1 MDVAKVVRKVVPPK
15 SGDINSLNKSSS
27 LSRLQATKN
36 HVSSMRAGTCS
47 QGSAADRSKSSKGR
61 PPKPELR
68 PKPQALVEM
77 MRQEKLA
84 KKFRREGVKDS
95 NDDCIDNEV
104 ADDSGDESGGP
115 TVEMRIKGVNLKFE
129 DSVFEEEK
137 EATDEIDAKPAVTKS
152 SGISS
157 DVAITSSPTLPQASS
172 HDTVEKPNHDHHTK
186 ETSKLVISD
195 NTTSTSQQKDAKSN
209 GHKKLHEEH
218 TISPTSQYS
227 SGDFSSNNKPSRLHM
242 RAVTRHKSESSSPRD
257 SSAKSSTLHK
267 QSSDISFDRGR
278 GHAKKLT
285 SSVQV
290 HASGHHAKDGG
301 IGGEDFVESDD
312 VIEDDDSCEEGGESF
327 RTRVARF
334 AREKFQKA
342 LSLGSPLQQLQSS
355 LLTPG
360 IKCIIP

>member
-15 SGDINSLNKSSS
+15 LGEINSLNKSSS

-47 QGSAADRSKSSKGR
+47 QGSAADGSKSSKGR

-84 KKFRREGVKDS
+84 KKFGREGVKDS

-104 ADDSGDESGGP
+104 ADDSGDENGGP

-129 DSVFEEEK
+129 DSVFVEEK
-137 EATDEIDAKPAVTKS
+137 EATDEVDTKSTVTKS
-152 SGISS
+152 SSTSS
-157 DVAITSSPTLPQASS
+157 DVTITSPPTLPQASS
-172 HDTVEKPNHDHHTK
+172 HDTVEKPSHDHHTK
-186 ETSKLVISD
+186 ETSKLATSD
-195 NTTSTSQQKDAKSN
+195 TTSSTSHQKDAKSN
-209 GHKKLHEEH
+209 GHKKSHEEH
-218 TISPTSQYS
+218 TISPTSPYS
-227 SGDFSSNNKPSRLHM
+227 SGDFSSNKPLRLHM
-242 RAVTRHKSESSSPRD
+242 RAVARHKSESSSPRD
-257 SSAKSSTLHK
+257 PSAKSSTLHK

-290 HASGHHAKDGG
+290 HASGHHAKDRD
-301 IGGEDFVESDD
+301 EDFIESDD
-312 VIEDDDSCEEGGESF
+312 VIEDDDFCEEGGESF

-342 LSLGSPLQQLQSS
+342 LSLGSPLQQLQQSS
-355 LLTPG
+355 LLTPAG
-360 IKCIIP
+360 IKCIYIP